1 MSVLRVTNDNFK
13 EEVLD
18 SEQPVLVD
26 FWAEWCG
33 PCKMM
38 SPVMDQVAA
47 DNDNIKVVKINT
59 DESPD
64 LAREFGIM
72 SIPTILMFQN
82 GEVKAT
88 STGFVPKEQIENLFK

>member
-1 MSVLRVTNDNFK
+1 MSVLRVTKDNFQQ
-13 EEVLD
+13 EVLNC
-18 SEQPVLVD
+18 EQPVLVD

-38 SPVMDQVAA
+38 APVMDELSA
-47 DNDNIKVVKINT
+47 DNDNVKVVKINT

-72 SIPTILMFQN
+72 SIPTILLFKN
-82 GEVKAT
+82 GQVQAT
-88 STGFVPKEQIENLFK
+88 STGFVPKEQIERLLK